1 MKLKALN
8 AVTGEWVTTNI
19 YTDEERTEDFKD
31 TIWKHKVCGYKVR
44 VWNWRVKYDY
54 CFCTYYVD
62 FESEKESYC
71 MMMTDF
77 KLVYERVGKAKYDR
91 NTLKKLEFEVDES
104 K

>member
-1 MKLKALN
+1 MKQKAFN
-8 AVTGEWVTTNI
+8 AATGEWVTINI

-31 TIWKHKVCGYKVR
+31 TIWKHKVYGNKVR
-44 VWNWRVKYDY
+44 VWNWHVKYDD

-62 FESEKESYC
+62 FKSEKECHY
-71 MMMTDF
+71 MRMEDF

-91 NTLKKLEFEVDES
+91 YALEKLEFEVEES